1 MTRTRTEKLDLLQG
15 TLDMMVLRTLS
26 AGPANGYEIA
36 RAIERL
42 SDDVLAVD
50 HGSLYPALH
59 RLERS
64 GLVVANWET
73 SSTNRRA
80 RYYRAMELITILKRC
95 HRFRGF
101 VYQHAHFGA
110 DNKSIEVAVRPRK
123 GSTAVCSRC
132 HLPAPGFDPLTERR
146 FEFIPLWRKDA
157 CHHQMA

>member
-59 RLERS
+59 RLPQT
-64 GLVVANWET
+64 G
-73 SSTNRRA
+73 RRPPP
-80 RYYRAMELITILKRC
+80 I
-95 HRFRGF
+95 
-101 VYQHAHFGA
+101 V
-110 DNKSIEVAVRPRK
+110 
-123 GSTAVCSRC
+123 
-132 HLPAPGFDPLTERR
+132 APGTTDSLP
-146 FEFIPLWRKDA
+146 
-157 CHHQMA
+157 